1 MRISVLKSYVL
12 SRNNQ
17 PKFSSASSYRGAF
30 FGVIMTDS
38 KKPQAQYLKDYKAP
52 NFLID
57 HTDLT
62 FDLQPTNTTVTS
74 VLTLTRVGD
83 NQSPLILD
91 GIDLRLTS
99 LSIDAIEITDYS
111 VVDEQLIINNLPE
124 RCKLRI
130 VTEISPETNTSL
142 EGLYLSGGA
151 YCTQCEAQG
160 FRKITYYM
168 DRPDVL
174 STFDVTI
181 IADSSYTHLLSNGNQ
196 IDKGETPDGR
206 HFSKWQDPFKKPSY
220 LFALVAGDF
229 DVLNDTYT
237 TKSGRKI
244 DLALFVD
251 KGNLPKTPHAMQS
264 LKKSMQWDEE
274 RFNLEYDLDIYMIV
288 AVDFFN
294 MGAMENKGL
303 NIFNSKCVLANQET
317 ATDKDYH
324 TIESIVGHEYFH
336 NWTGNRVTC
345 RDWFQLSLKEGLTV
359 FRDQEFSSDLGS
371 RALNRIDAVKVMR
384 THQFSEDAGPMA
396 HPIRPEKV
404 IEMNNFYTVTVYD
417 KGAEVIRMMHT
428 LLGEVN
434 FQKGMALYFKRHDGQ
449 AVTCDDF
456 VSAMSDASGVN
467 LEQFKRWYSQAGTPR
482 LNAVEHYDSA
492 ANTYTLTIEQ
502 NAPINQPDNK
512 PLHIPFAIELLDESG
527 SSIELQYKGLKVSN
541 VLDVTDKKQS
551 YTFENVTCKP
561 VAVLLEDFSAPC
573 ILTQQTT
580 ELELLH
586 IMRFARSDF
595 SRWDA
600 QQQLFIKAVKAAI
613 NSDTQFQLSDEI
625 IEALRVLIV
634 SKQGDLALIAEL
646 LKLPSFD
653 TLAAEFEIIPVDEII
668 RVVAQFEIQIAT
680 SLNDELIACFGSLHD
695 DGSINAEA
703 VAVRSLQQICLHYL
717 AKVPSTQTDKF
728 IKLAASSSNMT
739 NVLGALSAVVKASH
753 PLCDDL
759 LSHFD
764 SQWRHDVLVM
774 DKWFAL
780 QAMQTG
786 EDAIINIKSLY
797 EHPSFDFSNPNRV
810 RALVGSFSY
819 FNTQQ
824 FHRADGQGYELLGDL
839 LVKLNAINPQ
849 NASRMLTPFMSWK
862 RYDKT
867 RSALMKTQ
875 LERLSNLDG
884 LSDDLFEK
892 VEKAL
897 N

>member
-1 MRISVLKSYVL
+1 MTE
-12 SRNNQ
+12 
-17 PKFSSASSYRGAF
+17 SS
-30 FGVIMTDS
+30 
-38 KKPQAQYLKDYKAP
+38 KPQAQYLKDYKAP
-52 NFLID
+52 DFLID
-57 HTDLT
+57 HTELT
-62 FDLQPTNTTVTS
+62 FDLQPLSTKVS
-74 VLTLTRVGD
+74 SLLTLTRVGD
-83 NQSPLILD
+83 KKAPLVLD
-91 GIDLRLTS
+91 GIDLRLLS
-99 LSIDAIEITDYS
+99 LSIDTVDITDYEIIG
-111 VVDEQLIINNLPE
+111 EQLIINNLPDS
-124 RCKLRI
+124 CQLSI

-174 STFDVTI
+174 ATFDVTI
-181 IADSSYTHLLSNGNQ
+181 IADKKYLQLLSNGNQ
-196 IDKGETPDGR
+196 VDSGETQDGR
-206 HFSKWQDPFKKPSY
+206 HFVKWQDPFKKPSY

-229 DVLNDTYT
+229 DVLKDTYT
-237 TKSGRKI
+237 TKSGK
-244 DLALFVD
+244 DVELALFVD
-251 KGNLPKTPHAMQS
+251 KGNLSKTPHAIAS
-264 LKKSMQWDEE
+264 LKKAMQWDEE

-303 NIFNSKCVLANQET
+303 NVFNSKCVLANQET

-428 LLGEVN
+428 LLGETN
-434 FQKGMALYFKRHDGQ
+434 FQKGMTLYFERHDGQ

-456 VSAMSDASGVN
+456 VSAMSDASGVD
-467 LEQFKRWYSQAGTPR
+467 LEQFKQWYSQSGTPR
-482 LNAVEHYDSA
+482 LNAIQEFDSSS
-492 ANTYTLTIEQ
+492 NTYTLTIEQ
-502 NAPINQPDNK
+502 TAPANQPENK
-512 PLHIPFAIELLDESG
+512 KLHIPFAIELLDANG
-527 SSIELQYKGLKVSN
+527 QSIALQYKGKKLDH
-541 VLDVTDKKQS
+541 VLDVTNATQIFSFDNIL
-551 YTFENVTCKP
+551 EKP

-573 ILTQQTT
+573 ILNQQTT
-580 ELELLH
+580 EPELLH

-600 QQQLFIKAVKAAI
+600 QQQLFIKAIKSQITDAT
-613 NSDTQFQLSDEI
+613 NSVLSSEI
-625 IEALRVLIV
+625 INALRVLINT
-634 SKQGDLALIAEL
+634 KEGDLALIAEL
-646 LKLPSFD
+646 FKLPSFD
-653 TLAAEFEIIPVDEII
+653 TLAAEFDVIPVDDIIEITEK
-668 RVVAQFEIQIAT
+668 FEQQIA
-680 SLNDELIACFGSLHD
+680 DELADELLSCYESLED
-695 DGSINAEA
+695 DGSISASA
-703 VAVRSLQQICLHYL
+703 VANRALKQICLHYL
-717 AKVPSTQTDKF
+717 AKTQSPEAVTF
-728 IKLAASSSNMT
+728 IQEAASSTNMT

-753 PLCDDL
+753 PVRDEL

-780 QAMQTG
+780 QAMQSGST
-786 EDAIINIKSLY
+786 AIDDIKALY
-797 EHPSFDFSNPNRV
+797 EHPCFDFSNPNRV
-810 RALVGSFSY
+810 RALVGSFSH
-819 FNTQQ
+819 FNTAQ
-824 FHRADGQGYELLGDL
+824 FHRADAQGYALLGDL
-839 LVKLNAINPQ
+839 LIKLNAINPQ

-862 RYDKT
+862 RYDDV
-867 RSALMKTQ
+867 RSQAMKLQ
-875 LERLSNLDG
+875 LQRLANLDG
-884 LSDDLFEK
+884 LSADLYEK

-897 N
+897 A

>member
-1 MRISVLKSYVL
+1 MTE
-12 SRNNQ
+12 
-17 PKFSSASSYRGAF
+17 SS
-30 FGVIMTDS
+30 
-38 KKPQAQYLKDYKAP
+38 KPQAQYLKDYKAP
-52 NFLID
+52 DFLID
-57 HTDLT
+57 HTELT
-62 FDLQPTNTTVTS
+62 FDLQPLSTKVS
-74 VLTLTRVGD
+74 SLLTLTRVGD
-83 NQSPLILD
+83 KKAPLVLD
-91 GIDLRLTS
+91 GIDLSLLS
-99 LSIDAIEITDYS
+99 LSVDTVDITDYEI
-111 VVDEQLIINNLPE
+111 VGEQLIINNLPDS
-124 RCKLRI
+124 CQLSI

-174 STFDVTI
+174 ATFDVTI
-181 IADSSYTHLLSNGNQ
+181 IADKKYLQLLSNGNQ
-196 IDKGETPDGR
+196 VDSGETSDGR
-206 HFSKWQDPFKKPSY
+206 HFVKWQDPFKKPSY

-229 DVLNDTYT
+229 DVLKDTYT
-237 TKSGRKI
+237 TKSGK
-244 DLALFVD
+244 DVELALFVD
-251 KGNLPKTPHAMQS
+251 KGNLSKTPHAIAS
-264 LKKSMQWDEE
+264 LKKAMQWDEE

-303 NIFNSKCVLANQET
+303 NVFNSKCVLANQET

-428 LLGEVN
+428 LLGETN
-434 FQKGMALYFKRHDGQ
+434 FQKGMTLYFERHDGQ

-467 LEQFKRWYSQAGTPR
+467 LEQFKLWYSQSGTPR
-482 LNAVEHYDSA
+482 LNAIQHFDSSS
-492 ANTYTLTIEQ
+492 NTYTLTIEQ
-502 NAPINQPDNK
+502 AAPDNQPGNK
-512 PLHIPFAIELLDESG
+512 PLHIPFAIELLDANG
-527 SSIELQYKGLKVSN
+527 KSIAPQYNGKKLDH
-541 VLDVTDKKQS
+541 VLDVTSTTQ
-551 YTFENVTCKP
+551 TFSFDNILEKP

-573 ILTQQTT
+573 ILNQQTT
-580 ELELLH
+580 EPELLH

-600 QQQLFIKAVKAAI
+600 QQQLFIKAIKSQITDTTNSVLSSETI
-613 NSDTQFQLSDEI
+613 N
-625 IEALRVLIV
+625 ALRVLINT
-634 SKQGDLALIAEL
+634 KEGDLALIAEL
-646 LKLPSFD
+646 FKLPSFD
-653 TLAAEFEIIPVDEII
+653 TLAAEFEVIPVDEII
-668 RVVAQFEIQIAT
+668 EITEKFEQQIA
-680 SLNDELIACFGSLHD
+680 DELADELLACYESLED
-695 DGSINAEA
+695 DGSISASS
-703 VAVRSLQQICLHYL
+703 VAKRALKQTCLHYL
-717 AKVPSTQTDKF
+717 AKTQKPEAVSF
-728 IKLAASSSNMT
+728 IKEAASSTNMT

-753 PLCDDL
+753 PIQDEL

-780 QAMQTG
+780 QAMQSG
-786 EDAIINIKSLY
+786 NKAIDNIKALY
-797 EHPSFDFSNPNRV
+797 EHPCFDFSNPNRV
-810 RALVGSFSY
+810 RALVGSFSH
-819 FNTQQ
+819 FNTAQ
-824 FHRADGQGYELLGDL
+824 FHRSDAQGYTLLGDL
-839 LVKLNAINPQ
+839 LIKLNAINPQ

-862 RYDKT
+862 RYDDV
-867 RSALMKTQ
+867 RSQAMKLQ
-875 LERLSNLDG
+875 LQRLANLDG
-884 LSDDLFEK
+884 LSADLYEK

-897 N
+897 A

>member
-1 MRISVLKSYVL
+1 MTE
-12 SRNNQ
+12 
-17 PKFSSASSYRGAF
+17 SS
-30 FGVIMTDS
+30 
-38 KKPQAQYLKDYKAP
+38 KPQAQYLKDYKAP
-52 NFLID
+52 DFLID
-57 HTDLT
+57 HTELT
-62 FDLQPTNTTVTS
+62 FDLQPLSTKVS
-74 VLTLTRVGD
+74 SLLTLTRVGD
-83 NQSPLILD
+83 KKAPLVLD
-91 GIDLRLTS
+91 GIDLRLLS
-99 LSIDAIEITDYS
+99 LSIDTVDITDYEIIG
-111 VVDEQLIINNLPE
+111 EQLIINNLPDS
-124 RCKLRI
+124 CQLSI

-174 STFDVTI
+174 ATFDVTI
-181 IADSSYTHLLSNGNQ
+181 IADKKYLQLLSNGNQ
-196 IDKGETPDGR
+196 VDSGETQDGR
-206 HFSKWQDPFKKPSY
+206 HFVKWQDPFKKPSY

-229 DVLNDTYT
+229 DVLKDTYT
-237 TKSGRKI
+237 TKSGK
-244 DLALFVD
+244 DVELALFVD
-251 KGNLPKTPHAMQS
+251 KGNLSKTPHAIAS
-264 LKKSMQWDEE
+264 LKKAMQWDEE

-303 NIFNSKCVLANQET
+303 NVFNSKCVLANQET

-428 LLGEVN
+428 LLGETN
-434 FQKGMALYFKRHDGQ
+434 FQKGMTLYFERHDGQ

-456 VSAMSDASGVN
+456 VSAMSDASGVD
-467 LEQFKRWYSQAGTPR
+467 LEQFKQWYSQSGTPR
-482 LNAVEHYDSA
+482 LNAIQEFDSSS
-492 ANTYTLTIEQ
+492 NTYTLTIEQ
-502 NAPINQPDNK
+502 TAPANQPENK
-512 PLHIPFAIELLDESG
+512 KLHIPFAIELLDANG
-527 SSIELQYKGLKVSN
+527 QSIALQYKGKKLDH
-541 VLDVTDKKQS
+541 VLDVTNATQIFSFDNIL
-551 YTFENVTCKP
+551 EKP

-573 ILTQQTT
+573 ILNQQTT
-580 ELELLH
+580 EPELLH

-600 QQQLFIKAVKAAI
+600 QQRLFIKAIKSQITDAT
-613 NSDTQFQLSDEI
+613 NSVLSSEI
-625 IEALRVLIV
+625 INALRVLINT
-634 SKQGDLALIAEL
+634 KEGDLALIAEL
-646 LKLPSFD
+646 FKLPSFD
-653 TLAAEFEIIPVDEII
+653 TLAAEFDVIPVDDIIEITEK
-668 RVVAQFEIQIAT
+668 FEQQIA
-680 SLNDELIACFGSLHD
+680 DELADELLSCYESLED
-695 DGSINAEA
+695 DGSISASA
-703 VAVRSLQQICLHYL
+703 VANRALKQICLHYL
-717 AKVPSTQTDKF
+717 AKTQSPEAVTF
-728 IKLAASSSNMT
+728 IKEAASSTNMT

-753 PLCDDL
+753 PVRDEL

-780 QAMQTG
+780 QAMQSGST
-786 EDAIINIKSLY
+786 AIDDIKALY
-797 EHPSFDFSNPNRV
+797 EHPCFDFSNPNRV
-810 RALVGSFSY
+810 RALVGSFSH
-819 FNTQQ
+819 FNTAQ
-824 FHRADGQGYELLGDL
+824 FHRADAQGYALLGDL
-839 LVKLNAINPQ
+839 LIKLNAINPQ

-862 RYDKT
+862 RYDDV
-867 RSALMKTQ
+867 RSQAMKLQ
-875 LERLSNLDG
+875 LQRLANLDG
-884 LSDDLFEK
+884 LSADLYEK

-897 N
+897 A

>member
-1 MRISVLKSYVL
+1 MTE
-12 SRNNQ
+12 
-17 PKFSSASSYRGAF
+17 SS
-30 FGVIMTDS
+30 
-38 KKPQAQYLKDYKAP
+38 KPQAQYLKDYKAP
-52 NFLID
+52 DFLID
-57 HTDLT
+57 HTELT
-62 FDLQPTNTTVTS
+62 FDLQPLSTKVS
-74 VLTLTRVGD
+74 SLLTLTRVGD
-83 NQSPLILD
+83 KKAPLVLD
-91 GIDLRLTS
+91 GIDLRLLS
-99 LSIDAIEITDYS
+99 LSIDTVDITDYEIIG
-111 VVDEQLIINNLPE
+111 EQLIINNLPDS
-124 RCKLRI
+124 CQLSI

-174 STFDVTI
+174 ATFDVTI
-181 IADSSYTHLLSNGNQ
+181 IADKKYLQLLSNGNQ
-196 IDKGETPDGR
+196 VDSGETQDGR
-206 HFSKWQDPFKKPSY
+206 HFVKWQDPFKKPSY

-229 DVLNDTYT
+229 DVLKDTYT
-237 TKSGRKI
+237 TKSGR
-244 DLALFVD
+244 DVELALFVD
-251 KGNLPKTPHAMQS
+251 KGNLSKTPHAIAS
-264 LKKSMQWDEE
+264 LKKAMQWDEE

-303 NIFNSKCVLANQET
+303 NVFNSKCVLANQET

-428 LLGEVN
+428 LLGETN
-434 FQKGMALYFKRHDGQ
+434 FQKGMTLYFERHDGQ

-456 VSAMSDASGVN
+456 VSAMSDASGVD
-467 LEQFKRWYSQAGTPR
+467 LEQFKQWYSQSGTPR
-482 LNAVEHYDSA
+482 LNAIQEFDSSS
-492 ANTYTLTIEQ
+492 NTYTLTIEQ
-502 NAPINQPDNK
+502 TAPANQPENK
-512 PLHIPFAIELLDESG
+512 KLHIPFAIELLDANG
-527 SSIELQYKGLKVSN
+527 QSIALQYKGKKLDH
-541 VLDVTDKKQS
+541 VLDVTNATQ
-551 YTFENVTCKP
+551 TFSFDNILEKP

-573 ILTQQTT
+573 ILNQQTT
-580 ELELLH
+580 EPELLH

-600 QQQLFIKAVKAAI
+600 QQQLFIKAIKSQITDAT
-613 NSDTQFQLSDEI
+613 NSVLSSEI
-625 IEALRVLIV
+625 INALRVLINT
-634 SKQGDLALIAEL
+634 KEGDLALIAEL
-646 LKLPSFD
+646 FKLPSFD
-653 TLAAEFEIIPVDEII
+653 TLAAEFDVIPVDEII
-668 RVVAQFEIQIAT
+668 EITEKFEQQIA
-680 SLNDELIACFGSLHD
+680 DELADELLSCYESLED
-695 DGSINAEA
+695 DGSISASA
-703 VAVRSLQQICLHYL
+703 VANRALKQICLHYL
-717 AKVPSTQTDKF
+717 AKTQSPEAVTF
-728 IKLAASSSNMT
+728 IQEAASSTNMT

-753 PLCDDL
+753 PVRDEL

-780 QAMQTG
+780 QAMQSGST
-786 EDAIINIKSLY
+786 AIDDIKALY
-797 EHPSFDFSNPNRV
+797 EHPCFDFSNPNRV
-810 RALVGSFSY
+810 RALVGSFSH
-819 FNTQQ
+819 FNTAQ
-824 FHRADGQGYELLGDL
+824 FHRADAQGYALLGDL
-839 LVKLNAINPQ
+839 LIKLNAINPQ

-862 RYDKT
+862 RYDDV
-867 RSALMKTQ
+867 RSQAMKLQ
-875 LERLSNLDG
+875 LQRLANLDG
-884 LSDDLFEK
+884 LSADLYEK

-897 N
+897 A

>member
-1 MRISVLKSYVL
+1 MTE
-12 SRNNQ
+12 
-17 PKFSSASSYRGAF
+17 SS
-30 FGVIMTDS
+30 
-38 KKPQAQYLKDYKAP
+38 KPQAQYLKDYKAP
-52 NFLID
+52 DFLID
-57 HTDLT
+57 HTELT
-62 FDLQPTNTTVTS
+62 FDLQPLSTKVS
-74 VLTLTRVGD
+74 SLLTLTRVGD
-83 NQSPLILD
+83 KKAPLVLD
-91 GIDLRLTS
+91 GIDLRLLS
-99 LSIDAIEITDYS
+99 LSIDTVDITDYEIIG
-111 VVDEQLIINNLPE
+111 EQLIINNLPDS
-124 RCKLRI
+124 CQLSI

-174 STFDVTI
+174 ATFDVTI
-181 IADSSYTHLLSNGNQ
+181 IADKKYLQLLSNGNQ
-196 IDKGETPDGR
+196 VDSGETQDGR
-206 HFSKWQDPFKKPSY
+206 HFVKWQDPFKKPSY

-229 DVLNDTYT
+229 DVLKDTYT
-237 TKSGRKI
+237 TKSGR
-244 DLALFVD
+244 DVELALFVD
-251 KGNLPKTPHAMQS
+251 KGNLSKTPHAIAS
-264 LKKSMQWDEE
+264 LKKAMQWDEE

-303 NIFNSKCVLANQET
+303 NVFNSKCVLANQET

-428 LLGEVN
+428 LLGETN
-434 FQKGMALYFKRHDGQ
+434 FQKGMTLYFERHDGQ

-456 VSAMSDASGVN
+456 VSAMSDASGVD
-467 LEQFKRWYSQAGTPR
+467 LEQFKQWYSQSGTPR
-482 LNAVEHYDSA
+482 LNAIQEFDSSS
-492 ANTYTLTIEQ
+492 NTYTLTIEQ
-502 NAPINQPDNK
+502 TAPANQPENK
-512 PLHIPFAIELLDESG
+512 KLHIPFAIELLDANG
-527 SSIELQYKGLKVSN
+527 QSIALQYKGKKLDH
-541 VLDVTDKKQS
+541 VLDVTNATQ
-551 YTFENVTCKP
+551 TFSFDNILEKP

-573 ILTQQTT
+573 ILNQQTT
-580 ELELLH
+580 EPELLH

-600 QQQLFIKAVKAAI
+600 QQQLFIKAIKSQITDAT
-613 NSDTQFQLSDEI
+613 NSVLSSEI
-625 IEALRVLIV
+625 INALRVLINT
-634 SKQGDLALIAEL
+634 KEGDLALIAEL
-646 LKLPSFD
+646 FKLPSFD
-653 TLAAEFEIIPVDEII
+653 TLAAEFDVIPVDDIIEITEK
-668 RVVAQFEIQIAT
+668 FEQQIA
-680 SLNDELIACFGSLHD
+680 DELADELLSCYESLED
-695 DGSINAEA
+695 DGSISASA
-703 VAVRSLQQICLHYL
+703 VANRALKQICLHYL
-717 AKVPSTQTDKF
+717 AKTQSPEAVTF
-728 IKLAASSSNMT
+728 IKEAASSTNMT

-753 PLCDDL
+753 PVRNEL

-780 QAMQTG
+780 QAMQSGST
-786 EDAIINIKSLY
+786 AIDDIKALY
-797 EHPSFDFSNPNRV
+797 EHPCFDFSNPNRV
-810 RALVGSFSY
+810 RALVGSFSH
-819 FNTQQ
+819 FNTAQ
-824 FHRADGQGYELLGDL
+824 FHRADAQGYALLGDL
-839 LVKLNAINPQ
+839 LIKLNAINPQ

-862 RYDKT
+862 RYDDV
-867 RSALMKTQ
+867 RSQAMKLQ
-875 LERLSNLDG
+875 LKRLANLDG
-884 LSDDLFEK
+884 LSTDLYEK

-897 N
+897 A